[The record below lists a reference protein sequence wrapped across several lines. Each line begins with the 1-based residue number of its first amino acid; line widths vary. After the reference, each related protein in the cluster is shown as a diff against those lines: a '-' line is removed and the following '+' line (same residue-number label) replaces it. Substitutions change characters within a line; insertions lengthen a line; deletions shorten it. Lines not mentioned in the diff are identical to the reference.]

1 MSEQIDVTQELAKLQ
16 QRVEHLEER
25 MEKAESK
32 QSPLRSLWEAIR
44 SIFYWTIHCR
54 TCSGNHS
61 WRFSG
66 TSGKMKKV
74 ET

>member
-44 SIFYWTIHCR
+44 SILIGLFIV
-54 TCSGNHS
+54 GPAAAIML
-61 WRFSG
+61 G
-66 TSGKMKKV
+66 VLAALAGK
-74 ET
+74 

>member
-25 MEKAESK
+25 VEKAESK
-32 QSPLRSLWEAIR
+32 ESP
-44 SIFYWTIHCR
+44 F
-54 TCSGNHS
+54 

-66 TSGKMKKV
+66 TSGKVKKV

>member
-32 QSPLRSLWEAIR
+32 QGPLRSLWEAIQ
-44 SIFYWTIHCR
+44 SILIGLFIVGPVAAIILGIL
-54 TCSGNHS
+54 SALA
-61 WRFSG
+61 
-66 TSGKMKKV
+66 GK
-74 ET
+74 

>member
-25 MEKAESK
+25 VEKAESK

-44 SIFYWTIHCR
+44 SILIGLFIV
-54 TCSGNHS
+54 GP
-61 WRFSG
+61 G
-66 TSGKMKKV
+66 AAIILGVLAALAGK
-74 ET
+74 

>member
-25 MEKAESK
+25 MEKADSK

-44 SIFYWTIHCR
+44 SILIGLFIV
-54 TCSGNHS
+54 GPAAAIIL
-61 WRFSG
+61 G
-66 TSGKMKKV
+66 VLAALAGK
-74 ET
+74 